1 MDETQFQDLVDRLGE
16 DMALW
21 PDEARTGAE
30 ALLSRSEAARRILRD
45 AVALRAAFDAPSLI
59 KAPSGLAARIVA
71 RALEGDETDVVAK
84 GPARRG

>member
-21 PDEARTGAE
+21 PAEARTGAE
-30 ALLSRSEAARRILRD
+30 ALLSRSELARQILRD
-45 AVALRAAFDAPSLI
+45 AVALRAAFDAPSPI

-71 RALEGDETDVVAK
+71 RALKSDDADGVAK
-84 GPARRG
+84 KPVRGG